1 MAWKKGQS
9 GNPGGRPSE
18 KVFTDAIR
26 IVVAEEDPVRKK
38 RKLRCLAEKLYEEAM
53 NGEGWAICQIG
64 DRLDGKPAQEQT
76 VTTMRLSV
84 NELSDEDLIAII
96 EQGNAAQAQQAGD
109 DMPPTAAGNGKLN

>member
-1 MAWKKGQS
+1 MAWKRTS
-9 GNPGGRPSE
+9 RPGGRPSE

-76 VTTMRLSV
+76 VTLTSRSAD
-84 NELSDEDLIAII
+84 ELSDEELIAII
-96 EQGNAAQAQQAGD
+96 EHSDVMALPQQRG
-109 DMPPTAAGNGKLN
+109 TAN